1 VSRAALCSIVLL
13 VWVTFVHADPLQPGS
28 DAPDCMNV
36 LRPGGMLPCP
46 EHHDAPKAP
55 SAPPQSPRMIAPPPV
70 VPPLPE
76 SNQPP
81 DDGRRDASPSGAR
94 HPSVS
99 IGGITEKEVD
109 DYLAS
114 WGKPPR
120 EAVRALLNPTDENV
134 RALVDRHKRDEVVR
148 NYMAERMTTMVLE
161 QNPRTPTTPRDSYMV
176 LPRLVGLQMT
186 LYVTPD
192 CPTCDDAVTNMK
204 QLALEYPIVSTRV
217 VVITESEFSLVQI
230 MLRWQLTLPTATI
243 TGAQAQERRLAFVP
257 MFEVVDSRSQKSV
270 RLSGPRKP
278 LEVVTAAL
286 NMRKAAPSDPAT
298 PAQRGNS

>member
-1 VSRAALCSIVLL
+1 MRAAVSSMIILAG
-13 VWVTFVHADPLQPGS
+13 VTFAHADPLQPGS
-28 DAPDCMNV
+28 DAPECMNL
-36 LRPGGMLPCP
+36 LRPGSMLPCP
-46 EHHDAPKAP
+46 EDHDAPKAP
-55 SAPPQSPRMIAPPPV
+55 STLPQAPRMDAPPV
-70 VPPLPE
+70 VRPLSE
-76 SNQPP
+76 ISQPP
-81 DDGRRDASPSGAR
+81 DEGLRDASVSGAR

-99 IGGITEKEVD
+99 IGGVTEQEVD
-109 DYLAS
+109 HYLAN

-148 NYMAERMTTMVLE
+148 NYMAERMATMVME
-161 QNPRTPTTPRDSYMV
+161 QNPRVPTTPRDSYLV

-192 CPTCDDAVTNMK
+192 CSKCDDAVTNMK

-217 VVITESEFSLVQI
+217 VVITESELSLVQI

-243 TGAQAQERRLAFVP
+243 TGAQAQERHLAFVP
-257 MFEVVDSRSQKSV
+257 MFEVVDSRSQKRV

-286 NMRKAAPSDPAT
+286 DMRKAAPPDPAP